1 MSIILNSV
9 WGLVGTVV
17 YTDSYISHGIVW
29 SLRQKELIFCF
40 SGTFL
45 EKKPCEGN
53 DIFWHLI
60 FFNKIKF
67 DGNNGHDSL
76 NKNFEAGMKNE
87 CASAWETED
96 LFFLALYNHTRA
108 WHPCQFFKVKLCM
121 VFTKTLEWPMLVR
134 LYSLHGLQPYK
145 PCVLCE
151 MAFSCWVSITEI
163 HVLLCWQLTDIRNL
177 IFITVTLREC
187 FFDNIVYI
195 IHYRKYF
202 IDEPALKVHFKG
214 KPHKRR

>member
-1 MSIILNSV
+1 MVLYDRLGKKNWSFVSQALFWKKNHARGMTFFGVWFFLTKLSLTEIMGTILWIKILNRG
-9 WGLVGTVV
+9 W
-17 YTDSYISHGIVW
+17 
-29 SLRQKELIFCF
+29 
-40 SGTFL
+40 
-45 EKKPCEGN
+45 
-53 DIFWHLI
+53 
-60 FFNKIKF
+60 
-67 DGNNGHDSL
+67 
-76 NKNFEAGMKNE
+76 KNE
-87 CASAWETED
+87 CVSAWETD

-121 VFTKTLEWPMLVR
+121 VFTKTLEWPKLVR

-163 HVLLCWQLTDIRNL
+163 HVLLCWQLTDIKNL
-177 IFITVTLREC
+177 IFITVILRGC
-187 FFDNIVYI
+187 FFNNIVYI